1 MSDRAPERAGQAG
14 HLGRAEHPGDPGPEA
29 AASLYARPYAAA
41 TAGFA
46 AVMFLTGFAALAV
59 VPTLP
64 AAVSDLDGV
73 ALYPLVAGCFTAA
86 SLFGGVLG
94 GSWADRAGAR
104 RPLVAGILLGVATLV
119 VSGTSTTVWQLAAG
133 RFLDGIAAGMTA
145 VAITTAIARAY
156 PGRLRA
162 HALSLMSTC
171 WIVPSLVGPPL
182 AGLVAGW
189 WSWRAVFLGLAAITV
204 LPIVAVLPLLRRP
217 GAAGAEG
224 AEGAEGLAETAAR
237 PPLAVAAAVSGG
249 AALAQYGVSGW
260 DPGRL
265 AAALV
270 GLGLLGA
277 FAPRLLP
284 GGTGRAARGLPAT
297 VLLRGLSSGAYFTL
311 EAFVPLLLD
320 TVREVPAAVT
330 GLAFTGAAVVW
341 AAANWVQGHLL
352 EHRARH
358 RVLAGGMGVC
368 VLAVLIAGVGTLPG
382 SPAVTAGAALVVA
395 AAGMGVAAPSM
406 TLLSI
411 AHSPPGRQGRTGGEM
426 QTAQNLGQVVVM
438 GVSSAL
444 FNLCLAGGGGGSG
457 GAGAYTAVF
466 ALLLVPCVLV
476 VGLAGRAGAGSG
488 SD

>member
-1 MSDRAPERAGQAG
+1 
-14 HLGRAEHPGDPGPEA
+14 
-29 AASLYARPYAAA
+29 
-41 TAGFA
+41 
-46 AVMFLTGFAALAV
+46 MFLTGFAALAV

-86 SLFGGVLG
+86 GLFGAVLG

-104 RPLVAGILLGVATLV
+104 RPLVVGVLLGVATLV

-133 RFLDGIAAGMTA
+133 RFLDGVAAGMTA
-145 VAITTAIARAY
+145 VAINTAIAQAY
-156 PGRLRA
+156 PGRLQA

-182 AGLVAGW
+182 AGLVAAW
-189 WSWRAVFLGLAAITV
+189 WSWRVVFLGLAAITV

-217 GAAGAEG
+217 GAARAGAAGTAGGDVAAQAG
-224 AEGAEGLAETAAR
+224 AAGAAGADVAAGAAGVAGPAGADGRAEAAAR

-249 AALAQYGVSGW
+249 AGLAQYGVSGW
-260 DPGRL
+260 DPGHL
-265 AAALV
+265 AATVA
-270 GLGLLGA
+270 GLGLLGV

-284 GGTGRAARGLPAT
+284 GGTRRAARGLPAT
-297 VLLRGLSSGAYFTL
+297 VLLRGLSSGTYFTL

-341 AAANWVQGHLL
+341 AGANWVQGHLL
-352 EHRARH
+352 ERWERH
-358 RVLAGGMGVC
+358 RVLAGGMAVC

-395 AAGMGVAAPSM
+395 AVGMGVAAPSM

-411 AHSPPGRQGRTGGEM
+411 AHSPPGRQGRTSGEM
-426 QTAQNLGQVVVM
+426 QTAQNLGQVTVM
-438 GVSSAL
+438 GLSSAL
-444 FNLCLAGGGGGSG
+444 FNLCLAANGGGGGG
-457 GAGAYTAVF
+457 GAGAYAAVF
-466 ALLLVPCVLV
+466 ALVLVPCVLV
-476 VGLAGRAGAGSG
+476 VGLAGRARVGG
-488 SD
+488 